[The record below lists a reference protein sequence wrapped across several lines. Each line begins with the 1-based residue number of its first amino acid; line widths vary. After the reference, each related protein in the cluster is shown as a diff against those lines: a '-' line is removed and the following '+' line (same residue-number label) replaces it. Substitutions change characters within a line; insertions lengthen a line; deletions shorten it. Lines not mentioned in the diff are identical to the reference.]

1 MAWIHGFSLGRTL
14 FPVAVAVL
22 AVGCS
27 HPYTLPADPVE
38 PAAPVLKYQTVLE
51 QFEAPEPVF
60 KVAYSGRHDLIL
72 TITYDG
78 TVRALRAGDG
88 SAIWDV
94 PLGGFAHQ
102 FRLKDVD
109 LDGEEELTV
118 STTAGIMAVMDI
130 RTGAIERRHSV
141 EERTAPAY
149 GFDIVPGTD
158 RLFYAGAAAKVLRE
172 IDAEGAFRRG
182 IVLEDTLRMIGGL
195 ELGRTGPAGAW
206 QLSAIEQHHLKGLV
220 FNIDVPDAD
229 AGKWIQ
235 MEEGTNYSTVTNNQ
249 QNWDKTVMY
258 EKGRGINE
266 SFRLWDSD
274 GDGDDEILCVIKH
287 WNPKAPPR
295 FKRQWHYKPVFMLID
310 KEGHTLWEARPPQY
324 NPENFLYYEPNH
336 VAFPDVDG
344 DGVGELVSLFGR
356 NLYVIDG
363 DGELLHY
370 ETCDNPHA
378 AHIAASTDGE
388 RTDRLILASQ
398 PGAMHRTLSV
408 VRFAE
413 PGTATGPSFS
423 DLSAEGDPLHAET
436 VRNLM
441 TINEQASRPIGTL
454 RTNVFVSEVF
464 WTADIEK
471 QDQFHRAQGWP
482 SNLHIR
488 TTAAPRYHGVAEEE
502 FPSFLEDEGIL
513 HWQSAGY
520 HWFKTRSPEEIEA
533 HFRAAPRTCRG
544 ILFHETF
551 DVPGGKLPGGVR
563 HYLRETAPP
572 LFDLCVRYDKDI
584 LMREKSQFYTETPVH
599 PLSKWMYEEPYAS
612 RLVLDVEESN
622 SKAPALHFIGR
633 MGLYF
638 SGMCKMFGCNIIT
651 DNWRNQKHP
660 VNEHDVLDTSILLR
674 HLVTRA
680 FLGSTEFRIQYRD
693 YFLREDEDGLHYR
706 PEGRQVLET
715 FLNLMANG
723 YIVPSRRED
732 ILGLS
737 PVGIVMHEAHPQY
750 YLFADGGE
758 NHMQMEE
765 AASGLLSS
773 CTFGLAPA
781 AETYLPRHI
790 MGIER
795 YGHQWFFPTP
805 YGFPLLVPYTS
816 PIIDD
821 FAATVET
828 DGVFVLKDGEKQSAE
843 SRIDEIVALYE
854 KHAGDLP
861 FRAED
866 VFCIGN
872 RLAPDRVRILLC
884 DPRIYV
890 SDDRDVETALRFRGD
905 VTVKS
910 LHDVLRDEP
919 VAVEDGAVE
928 ITIPRGAFR
937 ILDVVVEEGDGF

>member
-1 MAWIHGFSLGRTL
+1 MTWQNGTVRAGL
-14 FPVAVAVL
+14 FTVMLMGMVS
-22 AVGCS
+22 GCA
-27 HPYTLPADPVE
+27 PRFILPADPVE
-38 PAAPVLKYQTVLE
+38 PAAPVLGYQTVLE
-51 QFEAPEPVF
+51 QFEAPAPVF

-72 TITYDG
+72 AITYDG

-88 SAIWDV
+88 SRVWEV
-94 PLGGFAHQ
+94 PLGGYAYQ
-102 FRLKDVD
+102 FGLKDVD
-109 LDGEEELTV
+109 LDGEEELMV
-118 STTAGIMAVMDI
+118 SATTGIMAVMDI
-130 RTGAIERRHSV
+130 RTGAFERRHTV

-149 GFDIVPGTD
+149 GFDILPGTD
-158 RLFYAGAAAKVLRE
+158 RLFYAGAGAKFIRE
-172 IDAEGAFRRG
+172 IDADGAFRRG
-182 IVLEDTLRMIGGL
+182 IVLEDTLREIGGL

-206 QLSAIEQHHLKGLV
+206 QLCAIEQHHLKGLV
-220 FNIDVPDAD
+220 FTIDVPDPEAD
-229 AGKWIQ
+229 KWVQ
-235 MEEGTNYSTVTNNQ
+235 LEEGSNYSTVTNNQ

-258 EKGRGINE
+258 KKGRGVNE
-266 SFRLWDSD
+266 SFRLWDAD

-287 WNPKAPPR
+287 WNPSAPPR

-310 KEGHTLWEARPPQY
+310 GEGNTLWEARPPQY

-388 RTDRLILASQ
+388 RTDRLIIASQ
-398 PGAMHRTLSV
+398 PGAMHRTVSV
-408 VRFAE
+408 VRFAA
-413 PGTATGPSFS
+413 PGTAAQQSFS
-423 DLSAEGDPLHAET
+423 DLSAEGDTLHRQT

-441 TINEQASRPIGTL
+441 AINEQAGRPIGSL
-454 RTNVFVSEVF
+454 WTNVTVEEAF
-464 WTADIEK
+464 WTADVET
-471 QDQFHRAQGWP
+471 QRRFHREQGFP
-482 SNLHIR
+482 DSLHIL
-488 TTAAPRYHGVAEEE
+488 TVAAPRYHGVPAED
-502 FPSFLEDEGIL
+502 FPSFLEEEGII
-513 HWQSAGY
+513 HWKNAGY
-520 HWFKTRSPEEIEA
+520 HWFSTRSAEEIEA
-533 HFRAAPRTCRG
+533 HLRAAPRTCRG

-584 LMREKSQFYTETPVH
+584 AMREKSQFYTETPVH
-599 PLSKWMYEEPYAS
+599 PQSKWMYEEPYAS

-638 SGMCKMFGCNIIT
+638 SGMCKEFGCNIIT
-651 DNWRNQKHP
+651 DNWRFQKFP
-660 VNEHDVLDTSILLR
+660 IAEHDVLDPSILLR

-680 FLGSTEFRIQYRD
+680 FLGCTDYRMQYRD
-693 YFLREDEDGLHYR
+693 YFVREDEDGLHYR

-715 FLNLMANG
+715 FLNLLAHG
-723 YIVPSRRED
+723 YIVPTRRED
-732 ILGLS
+732 IVGIS

-750 YLFADGGE
+750 YIFADGGE

-816 PIIDD
+816 PIAGD

-828 DGVFVLKDGEKQSAE
+828 DGVFVLKDGEKLTAE
-843 SRIDEIVALYE
+843 SQIDDIVALYE
-854 KHAGDLP
+854 KHAGALL
-861 FRAED
+861 FRADD

-890 SDDRDVETALRFRGD
+890 SDGNDVKTTLRFRGG

-919 VAVEDGAVE
+919 VAVEDGRAAM
-928 ITIPRGAFR
+928 IIPGGAFR
-937 ILDVVVEEGDGF
+937 IVDLTFDR